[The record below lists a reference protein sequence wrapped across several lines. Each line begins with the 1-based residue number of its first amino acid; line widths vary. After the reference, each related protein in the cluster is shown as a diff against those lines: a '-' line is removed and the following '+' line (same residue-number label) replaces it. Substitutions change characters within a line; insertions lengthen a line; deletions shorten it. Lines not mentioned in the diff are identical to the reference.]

1 MISKLMTVWNKYNII
16 PDISLNYIEMNETDK
31 ESARIYLE
39 LAVRNNPLRKYENIT
54 QTVSEIQNILK

>member
-39 LAVRNNPLRKYENIT
+39 LAVRNNPLRKYEDIT
-54 QTVSEIQNILK
+54 QTVLEIQNILK